1 MAKIRTGEI
10 TTHVQRL
17 PAATRPADGSEP
29 SVVVFVHGLLTDSLA
44 SYYFTLGPAFAE
56 AGFDVIMYDLRG
68 HGRSDRPAAGYRLES
83 FVGDLVG
90 LLDALGETR
99 RVHLVGNSFGGTIA
113 AGTAAWHPD
122 RVATVTMI
130 ESEPPVEEWTRH
142 MAAGLDDAKS
152 QLCRED
158 VIGWI
163 SDHHGA
169 HTARLSRGASRILRT
184 TTLAEDVPAGR
195 VIDDDLSALG
205 CPVLAIFGDE
215 SGLSGQVPDLE
226 RKLLSCRTVV
236 LTEQGHSV
244 LVERTEETRDLVLE
258 WVREHTLVE
267 AVR

>member
-1 MAKIRTGEI
+1 MKIRTGEI

-17 PAATRPADGSEP
+17 PAANPPADGAEP

-44 SYYFTLGPAFAE
+44 SYYFTLGPAFAA

-68 HGRSDRPAAGYRLES
+68 HGRSDRPRTGYRLES
-83 FVGDLVG
+83 FVDDLAG

-99 RVHLVGNSFGGTIA
+99 RVHVVGNSFGGTIA
-113 AGTAAWHPD
+113 TAFAAWHPD

-130 ESEPPVEEWTRH
+130 ESEPPVAEWTRH
-142 MAAGLDDAKS
+142 MADGLADAKN
-152 QLCRED
+152 QLAREE

-163 SDHHGA
+163 SANHGA

-195 VIDDDLSALG
+195 VIGDDLGDLG

-215 SGLSGQVPDLE
+215 SGLSAQVSSLE
-226 RKLLSCRTVV
+226 AKLARCRTVV
-236 LTEQGHSV
+236 LAEQGHSV
-244 LVERTEETRDLVLE
+244 LVERTDETRELILE
-258 WVREHTLVE
+258 WVREHVPAE